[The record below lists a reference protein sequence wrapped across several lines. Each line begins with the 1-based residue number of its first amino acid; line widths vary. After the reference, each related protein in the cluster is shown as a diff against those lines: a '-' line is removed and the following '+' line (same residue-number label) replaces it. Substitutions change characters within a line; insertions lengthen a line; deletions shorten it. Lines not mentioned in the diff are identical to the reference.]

1 MRDFGI
7 YVENPAPGQ
16 PGPRVFV
23 TPEMLL
29 EIREQL
35 DSSGFKTQTAPA
47 LRLER
52 RVDGSSNLFKVY
64 NFR

>member
-1 MRDFGI
+1 MRYFGI
-7 YVENPAPGQ
+7 DVENPAHGQ

-35 DSSGFKTQTAPA
+35 DSRGFKTQTAPA

-52 RVDGSSNLFKVY
+52 RVDGYTELK
-64 NFR
+64 RA